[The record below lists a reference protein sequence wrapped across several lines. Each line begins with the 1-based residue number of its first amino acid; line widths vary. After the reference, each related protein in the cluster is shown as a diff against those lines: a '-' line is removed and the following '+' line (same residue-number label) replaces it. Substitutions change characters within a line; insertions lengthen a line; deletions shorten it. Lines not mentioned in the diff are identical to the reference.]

1 MWTKIDE
8 DFSVTGEASAAAATA
23 AATASAAAAAASA
36 TTAAAAAAAEQ
47 PSDLPLYASS
57 ILSQHCGQLTQ
68 FGQHA

>member
-36 TTAAAAAAAEQ
+36 TTAAAAAEQ
-47 PSDLPLYASS
+47 PYDLPLYASS